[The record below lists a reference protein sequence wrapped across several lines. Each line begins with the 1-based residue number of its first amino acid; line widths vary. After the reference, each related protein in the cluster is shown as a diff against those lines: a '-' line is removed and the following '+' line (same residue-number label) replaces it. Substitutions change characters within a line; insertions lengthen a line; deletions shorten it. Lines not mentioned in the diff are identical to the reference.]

1 MKSTLT
7 FLLSALLLTG
17 CAAPKAEKLKSSKA
31 ENSSVSILPPSPF
44 SFSAFKNVSVSE
56 STAQGADTASIVV
69 PPKPLT
75 IAVSWPKEITASL
88 LQSSDLV
95 DWSPV
100 SVTNAVPF
108 AVTDGWKFYKAS
120 GSQQLT
126 WDASPSEDVLG
137 YKVHYGTNSGI
148 YPNIVTFLNTGLTNT
163 VTGLVVG
170 QTNYF
175 VATAFNSFLIESK
188 PSNEFATV
196 VAVPDFTLSIA
207 IK

>member
-69 PPKPLT
+69 PPKPL
-75 IAVSWPKEITASL
+75 TASL